1 MCQGT
6 SIKVTQKKFDGSET
20 FIYIIRV
27 MNTTT
32 TIKFNEE
39 VCSLT
44 TSRTVEPFGSRQK
57 HTILYISNPFDPE
70 ELKYS
75 GITKR
80 PEYSHKGEDKE
91 LDKEWKRYN
100 KAELAIQKRI
110 IYQAVQGGL
119 IDEGLAQGLKFS
131 RKAGCQ
137 CGCSPG
143 WKARDYRRQ
152 SIWLKVTSPSKEQE
166 KKERDKDYAAVQ
178 EAKTLASMVI

>member
-1 MCQGT
+1 MN
-6 SIKVTQKKFDGSET
+6 
-20 FIYIIRV
+20 
-27 MNTTT
+27 NTTT
-32 TIKFNEE
+32 ITFNEE
-39 VCSLT
+39 VCSLES
-44 TSRTVEPFGSRQK
+44 SRTLEPYGSRQK

-70 ELKYS
+70 DLKHS

-91 LDKEWKRYN
+91 LDKEWRKYN
-100 KAELAIQKRI
+100 KAELMIQKRI
-110 IYQAVQGGL
+110 INQAVRDGL
-119 IDEGLAQGLKFS
+119 LDKDLAAELKFS

-143 WKARDYRRQ
+143 WKSRDYRRQ

-166 KKERDKDYAAVQ
+166 KKERNKDYAAEQ